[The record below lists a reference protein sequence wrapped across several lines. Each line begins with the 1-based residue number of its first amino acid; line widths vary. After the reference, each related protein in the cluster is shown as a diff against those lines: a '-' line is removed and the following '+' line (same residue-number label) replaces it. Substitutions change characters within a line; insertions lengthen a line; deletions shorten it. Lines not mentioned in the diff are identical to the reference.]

1 VKKLLALAVFMAALG
16 AIGAMVA
23 LRILSRP
30 RVAPAPF
37 GPETPLPPPSELPIE
52 EEPED
57 IRLEA
62 EAAPAEESSEPGS
75 PGMRTESGVLLPEEV
90 LADERDEGVPAP
102 LAAVAEPMGEPE
114 HDLTGPRDVNGHAS
128 GADIA
133 VAEDV
138 EVTDEPPSHHT
149 PPPVS
154 EVVGET
160 ERMVSDIAGEEPSH
174 VMPPPVSEVT
184 GEPAEAAIEAEE
196 SLGPAGIEAAVRVD
210 EETTEAKDL
219 LGDYFDQIERQPVDS
234 ERDARSGV
242 AAVADEEALPQAVED
257 ALSTLPGQN
266 IAALG
271 QRDAESHLDE
281 GNVYFN
287 VGQYGLAIER
297 YGKAIELS
305 PELIAAYYNRANA
318 RTRAGE
324 YDGALDDYNQAL
336 RLQPND
342 PDALNNRGML
352 HLYRAAYTEALQ
364 DFNAALAIDP
374 TDTTVM
380 VNRGLAHLHGG
391 DAAAALVDFREA
403 ASLDSND
410 AAAHYGAGQAAATL
424 DNREEALRHVSR
436 ALEIDPAYAREA
448 AADPKLQS
456 LQGDEEFMRLLR
468 ESGTR
473 AERP

>member
-1 VKKLLALAVFMAALG
+1 
-16 AIGAMVA
+16 VA
-23 LRILSRP
+23 
-30 RVAPAPF
+30 
-37 GPETPLPPPSELPIE
+37 
-52 EEPED
+52 
-57 IRLEA
+57 
-62 EAAPAEESSEPGS
+62 
-75 PGMRTESGVLLPEEV
+75 
-90 LADERDEGVPAP
+90 
-102 LAAVAEPMGEPE
+102 GEP
-114 HDLTGPRDVNGHAS
+114 TGA
-128 GADIA
+128 
-133 VAEDV
+133 
-138 EVTDEPPSHHT
+138 
-149 PPPVS
+149 
-154 EVVGET
+154 
-160 ERMVSDIAGEEPSH
+160 VSDIAGEEPSH
-174 VMPPPVSEVT
+174 VVPPPVSEVT
-184 GEPAEAAIEAEE
+184 GEPAEAVIEAEE
-196 SLGPAGIEAAVRVD
+196 SLGPAGIDSALQEVREAAESA
-210 EETTEAKDL
+210 EEADRSDFL
-219 LGDYFDQIERQPVDS
+219 SDYFDDLARQPEGDEPANQSSGAATAV
-234 ERDARSGV
+234 ETARE
-242 AAVADEEALPQAVED
+242 DALPQAVED

-297 YGKAIELS
+297 YGKAIELA
-305 PELIAAYYNRANA
+305 PDLIAAYYNRANA

-352 HLYRAAYTEALQ
+352 HLYRAAYGEALQ

-391 DAAAALVDFREA
+391 DAAAALVDFQEA
-403 ASLDSND
+403 ASLDVND
-410 AAAHYGAGQAAATL
+410 AAAHYGASQAAATL
-424 DNREEALRHVSR
+424 GNRDESLRHVSR

-448 AADPKLQS
+448 AADPKLQP
-456 LQGDEEFMRLLR
+456 LQGDENFLQLLR